1 MKCSSPK
8 VSVIIPTY
16 NRLWAL
22 PEAIKSVLDQT
33 FSSFELIIVDDGSTD
48 GTEKWVKEKCPSAK
62 YIKKENGGVSSA
74 RNRGIEKSRGR
85 YIAFL
90 DSDDRWLP
98 EKLERQIKV
107 MDSGHA
113 VCYTDEIWIRNRKR
127 VNPRLKHKK
136 YAGDIFL
143 KSLPLVIIS
152 PSSVMIES
160 DIFDEIGLFDEELLA
175 CEDYDLWLRLTSRY
189 PVYFVDEPLIIKYGG
204 HDDQLS
210 KKYWGLDTFRI
221 YALEK
226 ILSDNLTDDDRIEAV
241 IREIIKKARIILKG
255 AENRGNKELANLYD
269 EKIREYERKLSD
281 GT

>member
-22 PEAIKSVLDQT
+22 PEAIKSVFEQT
-33 FSSFELIIVDDGSTD
+33 SSSFELIIVDDGSTD
-48 GTEKWVKEKCPSAK
+48 GTEVWVRENHPSAK

-74 RNRGIEKSRGR
+74 RNRGIGESRGR

-98 EKLERQIKV
+98 EKLERQIEV
-107 MDSGHA
+107 MELGHA
-113 VCYTDEIWIRNRKR
+113 VCHTDEIWIRNQKR
-127 VNPRLKHKK
+127 VNPRNKHKK
-136 YAGDIFL
+136 YSGDIFL

-152 PSSVMIES
+152 PSSVMIKREV
-160 DIFDEIGLFDEELLA
+160 FDEIGLFDENLFA
-175 CEDYDLWLRLTSRY
+175 CEDYDMWLRLTSRH
-189 PVYFVDEPLIIKYGG
+189 PVYFIDEPLIIKYGG

-210 KKYWGLDTFRI
+210 KKYWGLDILRI

-226 ILSDNLTDDDRIEAV
+226 ILNDNLEGDDRIEAV
-241 IREIIKKARIILKG
+241 IREIIKKSKIIRKG
-255 AENRGNKELANLYD
+255 AQNRVNKEIVNLYD

-281 GT
+281 DK